1 MKKSFFLFILLL
13 SVILCGCA
21 SKRKAPRERSET
33 FIADIDSFWFN
44 EKIHLYTR
52 MTISSPKISDFSLG
66 LIPRTNNIK
75 VQTKIGLDYIQ
86 LYFSYAERVK
96 LKEAVEKYLYDYN
109 NNLLKDEKPTKK
121 NAYYKSSIPVS
132 WGMLGYSHDIKPTFY
147 ANVEYL
153 ETNKPYFRLKFEAV
167 SDPEDGSTSPSFSIY
182 ISPAQ
187 WKQIFELCDQQALEA
202 RCDEI
207 LAQAEEF

>member
-1 MKKSFFLFILLL
+1 MTITCSYNILSACKDTKYFELLTLNFELF
-13 SVILCGCA
+13 
-21 SKRKAPRERSET
+21 
-33 FIADIDSFWFN
+33 FIAEANSSRFT
-44 EKIHLYTR
+44 IH
-52 MTISSPKISDFSLG
+52 SSLFFVPL
-66 LIPRTNNIK
+66 
-75 VQTKIGLDYIQ
+75 QTKFQ
-86 LYFSYAERVK
+86 
-96 LKEAVEKYLYDYN
+96 
-109 NNLLKDEKPTKK
+109 KPTKK

-132 WGMLGYSHDIKPTFY
+132 WGLLGYSHDIKPTFY